1 MSKRNIT
8 LSLSVDLIRE
18 AKHVAVERGVS
29 LSGLLG
35 GFLEQMIKEE
45 RAYARSANRMRARL
59 KRGINMGTGGRPGW
73 TRDELHE
80 R

>member
-8 LSLSVDLIRE
+8 LSLSADLIRA
-18 AKHVAVERGVS
+18 AKHLAVERGVS

-35 GFLEQMIKEE
+35 GLLEQMVKEE
-45 RAYARSANRMRARL
+45 RAYSRSANRMRARL